1 MTIPELHL
9 TLEKYG
15 FGSCRAEIETGLQN
29 EVLLSPNES
38 KYDYLSIGATK
49 QGGKPDLATEIIWPK
64 YSRRGVPGL
73 RNTSKPMTFLAQLH
87 CADIKPFAPT
97 QFPDF
102 GLLSFFAAIEQNTL
116 ARNENEC
123 PIGCVLFSADHAK
136 TLTRTPFPR
145 ALYFGNRLPTCSL
158 KIEASTGIGFESLS
172 EAIERRFGYSQE
184 MEDRVWD
191 MYCREI
197 IPIGRHK
204 LFGPPSMVERDITEE
219 VRLLAKAESPESHT
233 TTDWLLL
240 LEFDLA
246 DMPVDEG
253 GRLYYIIRRDDL
265 ATYRFNKTLVLHD
278 ILDRSSSM

>member
-172 EAIERRFGYSQE
+172 ETIERQFGYSQE
-184 MEDRVWD
+184 IEDRIGSL
-191 MYCREI
+191 YSQEI
-197 IPIGRHK
+197 IPTGCHK
-204 LFGPPSMVERDITEE
+204 LFGPPSTLELDITEE
-219 VRLLAKAESPESHT
+219 ARLLAKVTESPGSET
-233 TTDWLLL
+233 TADWLLL
-240 LEFDLA
+240 LELELA
-246 DMPVDEG
+246 DLPVDEG
-253 GRLYYIIRRDDL
+253 GRLYFMIHRDDL
-265 ATYRFNKTLVLHD
+265 AACWFNKTLVLHD
-278 ILDRSSSM
+278 VPDRSS